1 MRKITKILHSILGF
15 IFAVALGF
23 MVFIAFLTF
32 FIGWAALG
40 M

>member
-1 MRKITKILHSILGF
+1 MRKRTKVLLLILGF

-23 MVFIAFLTF
+23 MLFIAFLTF

-40 M
+40 